1 MIFKNKKAY
10 VINRYCDNDL
20 NPESYDLITN
30 NDFVFETTFK
40 LNTNKL
46 KTTDSCIVS
55 REGYNMGIYIYNF
68 NDENY
73 IKWVWWE
80 VDDKNNNVYN
90 EIFVHKKYDLT
101 SITNVKVIKKG
112 SEFSLSVN
120 GELYES
126 KEIKHNL
133 FDYSNKLMYVGVS
146 DPNSVNN
153 NNGWFNGEIYD
164 IKIYDSIDEN
174 INTLYLWFD
183 FENNTDLEILDKS
196 GNKHNGILF
205 QQLTKKV
212 KKDEIE
218 KIKKEI
224 EEVERIIKEKNV
236 ELEILKTKI
245 EEKKNEKK

>member
-10 VINRYCDNDL
+10 VVNRYSDNDL

-30 NDFVFETTFK
+30 NNFVLEATFK

-46 KTTDSCIVS
+46 KTTDSCIIS

-68 NDENY
+68 NDENF

-80 VDDKNNNVYN
+80 VDDKNNYFCN

-101 SITNVKVIKKG
+101 NITKVKVIKKDM
-112 SEFSLSVN
+112 EFNLYVN
-120 GELYES
+120 GELYET
-126 KEIKHNL
+126 KEIKYDL

-146 DPNSVNN
+146 DPNSTNN

-174 INTLYLWFD
+174 INTLYIWFD
-183 FENNTDLEILDKS
+183 FENSTDLKILDKS
-196 GNKHNGILF
+196 GNKNDGNLF
-205 QQLTKKV
+205 QQLTKKI
-212 KKDEIE
+212 KKDEVE

-224 EEVERIIKEKNV
+224 EEIEKMIKEKTI

-245 EEKKNEKK
+245 EEKKKEKK